1 MKIDGADLTG
11 MKIDGVVV
19 ADAKLNG
26 VAVWPTTTL
35 SLYQRMIA
43 RADVLTATHF
53 KTVALNQ
60 TDKYRAPPSGTQIGT
75 LVAEYIR
82 TATEASD
89 YVPLVRGLDTT
100 DSQHLRLRQFT
111 GTNTNGTTVAI
122 DRFGS
127 WTNYASSSRSAGEK
141 VCVMDVID
149 REWVSLSV
157 RDRDGGA
164 IGSSFINWN
173 FGTLPANSRS
183 SFADL
188 AAIRA
193 WIQTLRTAVSHEF
206 VVVLIKNNDFTP
218 TF

>member
-11 MKIDGVVV
+11 MKIGGADVT
-19 ADAKLNG
+19 DAKLNG
-26 VAVWPTTTL
+26 VAVWPTTPL

-60 TDKYRAPPSGTQIGT
+60 TDKYRAQPSGTQIGT

-82 TATEASD
+82 TATAAND
-89 YVPLVRGLDTT
+89 IVPLVRSLDTT

-111 GTNTNGTTVAI
+111 GTNTNGTTVAAS
-122 DRFGS
+122 RFAS
-127 WTNYASSSRSAGEK
+127 WTNYASSNRSAGEK
-141 VCVMDVID
+141 VCVMDVTD
-149 REWVSLSV
+149 REWVSLST
-157 RDRDGGA
+157 RGRNSGA
-164 IGSSFINWN
+164 IGGSFINWN
-173 FGTLPANSRS
+173 FGTLPASLRS

-206 VVVLIKNNDFTP
+206 VVVLIKNNNFTP